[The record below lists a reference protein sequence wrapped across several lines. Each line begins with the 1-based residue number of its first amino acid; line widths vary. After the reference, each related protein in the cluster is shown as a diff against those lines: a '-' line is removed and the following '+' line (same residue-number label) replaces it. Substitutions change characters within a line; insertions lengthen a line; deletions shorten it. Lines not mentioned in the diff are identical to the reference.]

1 MAIAPCSMVT
11 NGAVRFALCTHQCKT
26 SLWSPYH
33 SYSLM
38 PKAALRLKW
47 DMYFTRKGC
56 CWRWGMISCA
66 SLALD
71 LESESWVDSPRS
83 RIRDMIQMK
92 AWFWRDWEKPKKL
105 QQGLDED
112 VHLTSAWWSVGR
124 GSYRTWVDPSV
135 GLERGIVTSLQLFRP
150 LPCPSLGNYCTQCI
164 SKAFLG
170 KVVPMDKECF

>member
-1 MAIAPCSMVT
+1 MIAD
-11 NGAVRFALCTHQCKT
+11 GAVRFALCTHQRKM

-38 PKAALRLKW
+38 PKAALSLEW

-56 CWRWGMISCA
+56 RWRQGMISCA

-71 LESESWVDSPRS
+71 WESESWVDSPRS

-92 AWFWRDWEKPKKL
+92 ARFWRESGKPKKL
-105 QQGLDED
+105 QKGLDDD
-112 VHLTSAWWSVGR
+112 VHLAPAWWSVGR
-124 GSYRTWVDPSV
+124 RSYTTWVDPSV
-135 GLERGIVTSLQLFRP
+135 GLERGIVARLQLFRP
-150 LPCPSLGNYCTQCI
+150 LPCPSLGNYCTQSI
-164 SKAFLG
+164 SQAFLG